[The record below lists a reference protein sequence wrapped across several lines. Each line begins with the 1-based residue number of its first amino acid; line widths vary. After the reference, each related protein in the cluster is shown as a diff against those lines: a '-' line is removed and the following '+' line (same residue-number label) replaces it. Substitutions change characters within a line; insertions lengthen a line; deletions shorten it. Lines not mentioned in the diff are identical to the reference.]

1 LAVLK
6 PWAGAPA
13 GAAVDPLTSAPPPAD
28 PLAQAAAPAESPP
41 LAPAGSP
48 PRPPVSAPAASVTPV
63 PTALKIT
70 SAPATIQSGE
80 TAPLRAAVVDQ
91 NGSEMGRLG
100 TWSSSDLNVARI
112 RNGQV
117 EGIAEGRATLTA
129 RAGELSSQTTVRVV
143 AVPVA
148 SVSVEP
154 DRLELL
160 VGAPAAT
167 LRASLTA
174 ANGFPLTDRPV
185 AWQSSNM
192 DVATVSPS
200 GRVTPVGPGTAT
212 VSATS
217 GGVSGS
223 AQIQV
228 RAPAAAVPPPSAP
241 PANPTPAPPVPDPQV
256 AIADLVRSY
265 AVALQSQDVARVK
278 ALYPTMPRQQE
289 RDTRDAL
296 SAMEDLRVQLTASGV
311 SVNGDQATAIVTGQW
326 LFKGG
331 KLDIR
336 NTYEFERRADGWR
349 IVAIH

>member
-1 LAVLK
+1 
-6 PWAGAPA
+6 
-13 GAAVDPLTSAPPPAD
+13 
-28 PLAQAAAPAESPP
+28 
-41 LAPAGSP
+41 
-48 PRPPVSAPAASVTPV
+48 
-63 PTALKIT
+63 
-70 SAPATIQSGE
+70 
-80 TAPLRAAVVDQ
+80 
-91 NGSEMGRLG
+91 
-100 TWSSSDLNVARI
+100 
-112 RNGQV
+112 
-117 EGIAEGRATLTA
+117 
-129 RAGELSSQTTVRVV
+129 
-143 AVPVA
+143 
-148 SVSVEP
+148 
-154 DRLELL
+154 
-160 VGAPAAT
+160 
-167 LRASLTA
+167 
-174 ANGFPLTDRPV
+174 
-185 AWQSSNM
+185 M

-241 PANPTPAPPVPDPQV
+241 PANPTPAQPVPDPQV

-278 ALYPTMPRQQE
+278 ALYPMMPRQQE

-311 SVNGDQATAIVTGQW
+311 SVNGDQATANVTGQW